1 MAEEKKEDI
10 HSDNKT
16 GQIPKDFGGVVD
28 ALHSKQKLASLRT
41 YQGDMAE
48 FIKEK
53 NESTMFIALKEKERK
68 EEREKKEQKEIP
80 VINKKKF
87 SMRDGLKTNLTSLSL
102 SLLLLAGGVV
112 ASLYIF
118 QFAVSE
124 KPSPVVID
132 TEIIPY
138 NNFITLANL
147 TNKNIGDEFANLELS
162 NGVSLIK
169 ISSASGLSLEN
180 SKDFLDFLNIS
191 LPGTLERTLK
201 NDYAIG
207 MISQNNQKSYFL
219 VFSVNDFG
227 RAFSGML
234 EWEKTM
240 EQDLAFFNVGEKGVA
255 DMNTAASTTNNNLA
269 TTTKGQVSTTTTAT
283 TPEVVSP
290 VVSIDRGVFNW
301 KDLIIKNKDT
311 RGLVNQK
318 NQAKIAYT
326 FLDKNTILIT
336 SSLSAIGD
344 MSATYASRSVA
355 R

>member
-1 MAEEKKEDI
+1 MAEEKNENI
-10 HSDNKT
+10 NSDNKT
-16 GQIPKDFGGVVD
+16 GQIPKDFGGVID

-53 NESTMFIALKEKERK
+53 NESTMSIALKEKERK
-68 EEREKKEQKEIP
+68 EERKEEKEQKEVPIL
-80 VINKKKF
+80 IKKKV
-87 SMRDGLKTNLTSLSL
+87 STGDGFKINLTSLSL

-118 QFAVSE
+118 QFAGKEPLPEVT
-124 KPSPVVID
+124 ID

-147 TNKNIGDEFANLELS
+147 TNKNIGEEFAKLAPS
-162 NGVSLIK
+162 NGVSIIK
-169 ISSASGLSLEN
+169 ISNVSGSTLQNAKDLL
-180 SKDFLDFLNIS
+180 DFLDIS

-201 NDYAIG
+201 SEYAIG

-219 VFSVNDFG
+219 ALSVNDFG

-240 EQDLAFFNVGEKGVA
+240 EKDLAFFSVEIKPVN
-255 DMNTAASTTNNNLA
+255 NTNIITSTTTNALA
-269 TTTKGQVSTTTTAT
+269 TTTSTTTKTLLPPA
-283 TPEVVSP
+283 PLVK
-290 VVSIDRGVFNW
+290 DVFNW
-301 KDLIIKNKDT
+301 KDIIIKNKDT
-311 RGLVNQK
+311 RALVNQK

-326 FLDKNTILIT
+326 FLDKNIILIT
-336 SSLSAIGD
+336 NNLSAIGD
-344 MSATYASRSVA
+344 MSTAYASRSVA